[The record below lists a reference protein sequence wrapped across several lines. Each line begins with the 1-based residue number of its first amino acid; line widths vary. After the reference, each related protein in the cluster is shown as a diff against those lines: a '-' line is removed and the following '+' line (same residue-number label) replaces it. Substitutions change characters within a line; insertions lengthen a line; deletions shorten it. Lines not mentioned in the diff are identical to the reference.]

1 MSEHLSSNEKV
12 DQEGLRLF
20 AEWLGMN
27 YGKKVFGDHMEH
39 HALRIFS
46 HATSVIRSRASAHE
60 PPAKPVAWRGV
71 LDSAYELHPRYVYSD
86 SQPERGKWE
95 PLYAAPAASAQP
107 PPVGWVSVDD
117 RLPELEAKVLYAFN
131 GYTWLGRYK
140 GLNDG
145 LPCFAGPAGFISG
158 DATHWMLCPEPPAS
172 PPTKSETCPHGYKL
186 ENIRDGTDTCAGCT
200 AGETSAVRGCI
211 HGSDPVTECEV
222 CYPKPHE
229 CRDWSLTGEGSCSY
243 CGEAL

>member
-1 MSEHLSSNEKV
+1 MTTQAPSKEKV
-12 DQEGLRLF
+12 PGPQDPRPAGCRCGDMPSPRCPVHLGKWPTRRSECTHTPQGALSLFNTMQRSGECLLCERDRLRGELEAAEQHVKILQEQ
-20 AEWLGMN
+20 
-27 YGKKVFGDHMEH
+27 
-39 HALRIFS
+39 
-46 HATSVIRSRASAHE
+46 RAAHE

-172 PPTKSETCPHGYKL
+172 PPTK
-186 ENIRDGTDTCAGCT
+186 
-200 AGETSAVRGCI
+200 
-211 HGSDPVTECEV
+211 
-222 CYPKPHE
+222 
-229 CRDWSLTGEGSCSY
+229 
-243 CGEAL
+243 